1 MPTDLVPVNADNFVQ
16 AESHLYFS
24 NVALNLGGFGKFY
37 HYREPMPI
45 DKQAVVRANRDTLYS
60 GAVFDLDAGPVTI
73 VLPDAG
79 GRFRSMFA
87 ISEEEY
93 VPIVTYDAGS
103 YTLTKEQIGSRYVLV
118 GLRTLVDPNSPE
130 DVSAVGALQDAV
142 EVHQA
147 RVGRFEVPRWDPESQ
162 KTVRQA
168 LISLSATL
176 PDMRK
181 AFGNKDEVDPIR
193 HFIAAAS
200 AWGGNPDKDAI
211 YLNVVPA
218 ENDGSKR
225 YTLTVRDVPV
235 DGFWSISVYNA
246 DGYYQKNAQ
255 DAYTINNLTAKKN
268 ADGSVTVQFGGCD
281 GSIPN
286 CLPICPGWNYM
297 VRLYR
302 PRREILNGSW
312 KFPDAQPA

>member
-1 MPTDLVPVNADNFVQ
+1 MPHASPHKRRNDVPTDLVPVTADNFVQ

-93 VPIVTYDAGS
+93 VPMVTYDAGS

-130 DVSAVGALQDAV
+130 DVAAVCALQDAV

-147 RVGRFEVPRWDPESQ
+147 RV
-162 KTVRQA
+162 
-168 LISLSATL
+168 
-176 PDMRK
+176 
-181 AFGNKDEVDPIR
+181 
-193 HFIAAAS
+193 
-200 AWGGNPDKDAI
+200 
-211 YLNVVPA
+211 
-218 ENDGSKR
+218 
-225 YTLTVRDVPV
+225 RDVPV
-235 DGFWSISVYNA
+235 DGFWSVSVYNA

-268 ADGSVTVQFGGCD
+268 ADGSVTIQFGGCD